1 MGTNMNQR
9 APNQHAQD
17 RHASNRNDPREN
29 RENSYRHRPGDE
41 PQGRHDTAL
50 RGMGGS
56 GYSYPDERQYGSGPS
71 RQGDDNDDRSEGR
84 GEYYGDARYG
94 GTRDP
99 LSASSV
105 GWGGEGGGFAGYTP
119 SRDRDATPL
128 GGGVL
133 SGDRMP
139 RGIQDLARSEA
150 GSPSRVDH
158 RGRGPRNYRRSDARI
173 HEDLNELLA
182 ADPQLDADEITV
194 EVGDGVVT
202 LGGSVPERW
211 MKHRAEDLADSCRH
225 VQDIHNN
232 IRVTRSD
239 RGESLRAGGADASP
253 LDIAES
259 TGGSAMASEA
269 DTPKGEST
277 QGRAPP

>member
-1 MGTNMNQR
+1 M
-9 APNQHAQD
+9 NQHAQD
-17 RHASNRNDPREN
+17 RHASNQNDPRDPRN
-29 RENSYRHRPGDE
+29 NDYRQRPGDE

-56 GYSYPDERQYGSGPS
+56 GYSYPDPGRHGGSGPS
-71 RQGDDNDDRSEGR
+71 RRSGSGDDPSEGS
-84 GEYYGDARYG
+84 GEYYGDPRYG

-99 LSASSV
+99 LSTSAV

-139 RGIQDLARSEA
+139 RGIPDEARA
-150 GSPSRVDH
+150 DH

-173 HEDLNELLA
+173 YEDVNDRLA
-182 ADPQLDADEITV
+182 ADPELDADDITV

-202 LGGSVPERW
+202 LSGTVQERW

-225 VQDIHNN
+225 VQDIHNH
-232 IRVTRSD
+232 IRVARSSD
-239 RGESLRAGGADASP
+239 TDASGGIGQHASP
-253 LDIAES
+253 LDIDES
-259 TGGSAMASEA
+259 TGGSAMANETSEA
-269 DTPKGEST
+269 HKGGS
-277 QGRAPP
+277 AH